1 MNVTDVS
8 ASMVPIWLIN
18 GLMLLMAGVFHAPL
32 THMIQTYRIKRV
44 RQMYGRV
51 SGLEGIM
58 VPLPALSEVHII
70 MVALVSGGL
79 SSLLIAQMA
88 GSVWSSVLAIPIT
101 IGMGWIIL
109 NMMEARQTRR
119 MSEQVVD
126 AATQVGSLMNG
137 GMTLL
142 NAVKQVGEGLHE
154 PLATPWQW
162 MTNTAGT
169 AIYDPAT
176 GERRFTTL
184 GSTAMTVGGQTT
196 CKDLIRFLEHIEG
209 AGDLP
214 QASARDRM
222 LAASIA
228 LQESRL
234 REKGVRSKL
243 AHARVSSF
251 AVVGVGF
258 GIAIFL
264 RFAMAER
271 WDAAFSG
278 PFAVPAML
286 FFALVYLAPIG
297 AAIKLSQVPNVDF

>member
-1 MNVTDVS
+1 MLTTVF
-8 ASMVPIWLIN
+8 ASMVSVWLIN

-32 THMIQTYRIKRV
+32 THLIETARLHRV
-44 RQMYGRV
+44 RKLYGRV
-51 SGLEGIM
+51 SGLEGIV
-58 VPLPALSEVHII
+58 VPLPALSGVQLI

-79 SSLLIAQMA
+79 SSLIIAQMA

-101 IGMGWIIL
+101 IGIAWIIL
-109 NMMEARQTRR
+109 NVMEFRQTRR

-137 GMTLL
+137 GVTLL
-142 NAVKQVGEGLHE
+142 NAIKQVGEGLHE

-169 AIYDPAT
+169 AVYDPET

-209 AGDLP
+209 SEDLP

-228 LQESRL
+228 LQETRL

-251 AVVGVGF
+251 AVVGVGL

-264 RFAMAER
+264 RFTMAER

-278 PFAVPAML
+278 PFALPAIL
-286 FFALVYLAPIG
+286 FFCLVYIAPIG